1 MPACTHS
8 CPASYSPCLPPLQA
22 GSRWPDPAFM
32 AATLAAFPDKGVAS
46 VEEARVRM
54 GWLPQLTLVLAVG
67 CKRLG
72 TLQPQLLVVGGWW

>member
-1 MPACTHS
+1 
-8 CPASYSPCLPPLQA
+8 
-22 GSRWPDPAFM
+22 M

-54 GWLPQLTLVLAVG
+54 GWLPQLTFLLAVG

-72 TLQPQLLVVGGWW
+72 TLQPQLLVERLCRVHGRRHVAGLSALLLVADPAPFSAPRKCF